1 MSVRKCGGEWAPCS
15 GDVMSRQTALL
26 WGIWA
31 VKNKNRPT
39 PVHPYNLAV
48 MCCYCLVFGE
58 GCMVCVTTGVCC
70 SCVCHLNCQWH
81 WRRPILKSLCNII
94 LLTSGQQ
101 LFFSSLCGNPNLLY
115 TKCLLLQVLMLGNEN
130 MHIQL
135 CVLLEGGKWFFFLF
149 FFLSPVF

>member
-1 MSVRKCGGEWAPCS
+1 MSTLFWGCDEQADSPALGHLCSEKQKQAYSCAHMQLSSGVLLLPCFWES
-15 GDVMSRQTALL
+15 L
-26 WGIWA
+26 W
-31 VKNKNRPT
+31 
-39 PVHPYNLAV
+39 L
-48 MCCYCLVFGE
+48 
-58 GCMVCVTTGVCC
+58 VCVATGACC

-81 WRRPILKSLCNII
+81 WRKPILKSLCYII

-101 LFFSSLCGNPNLLY
+101 LFFSSHCGNPNLLY

-135 CVLLEGGKWFFFLF
+135 CVLLKGREMLVFFFFLF